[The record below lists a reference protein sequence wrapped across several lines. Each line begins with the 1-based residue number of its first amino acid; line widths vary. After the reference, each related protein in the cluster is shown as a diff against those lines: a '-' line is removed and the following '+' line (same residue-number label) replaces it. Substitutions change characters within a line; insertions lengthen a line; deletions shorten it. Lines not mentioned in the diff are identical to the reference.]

1 MKLFLST
8 LLMML
13 LFSCC
18 CNEKTNV
25 DRPTNKIDSIGV
37 LWERVHHCSKL
48 EVAEYTVL
56 KTVSFD
62 DNSQLKLFGYSTPLP
77 GEKRLMIPIE
87 VKMKITVDLGF
98 VTRDDIYTTDSTINL
113 TLPAPKIE
121 ITSTKI
127 DHEKSQ
133 ESVSWFR
140 SNFTEQEREKF
151 MKQGIEEVK
160 NGISYLEI
168 NNIAKSN
175 TENVLQPILI
185 NIGFKKHLNVTFKN
199 SEIKIPD
206 FKD

>member
-8 LLMML
+8 LFMML
-13 LFSCC
+13 LFACC
-18 CNEKTNV
+18 GNEKTSV
-25 DRPTNKIDSIGV
+25 DSETNKIDTIGV

-62 DNSQLKLFGYSTPLP
+62 DKSQLKLFGYSTPLP

-87 VKMKITVDLGF
+87 VKMKITVDLSF
-98 VTRDDIYTTDSTINL
+98 VTPNDISANDSTIVIS
-113 TLPAPKIE
+113 LPAPKIE

-127 DHEKSQ
+127 DHDKSQ

-151 MKQGIEEVK
+151 MKQGIEEVQK
-160 NGISYLEI
+160 SISYMEI

-175 TENVLQPILI
+175 TENVLQPILL
-185 NIGFKKHLNVTFKN
+185 NIGFKKNLNVTFKE
-199 SEIKIPD
+199 SEIKSPN

>member
-1 MKLFLST
+1 
-8 LLMML
+8 ML

-62 DNSQLKLFGYSTPLP
+62 DKSQLKLFGYSTPLP

-113 TLPAPKIE
+113 TLPSPILE

-127 DHEKSQ
+127 DHDKSR
-133 ESVSWFR
+133 ESVSWYR
-140 SNFTEQEREKF
+140 SNFTEEEREYVI
-151 MKQGIEEVK
+151 KQGIEDVK
-160 NGISYLEI
+160 KSTSYIEI

-175 TENVLQPILI
+175 TENVLQPILV
-185 NIGFKKHLNVTFKN
+185 NTGFKQHLNITFKN
-199 SEIKIPD
+199 PEIKTPN

>member
-8 LLMML
+8 LLVLL
-13 LFSCC
+13 LFACSG
-18 CNEKTNV
+18 NEKTSV
-25 DRPTNKIDSIGV
+25 DSQANKIDTIGV

-62 DNSQLKLFGYSTPLP
+62 DKSQLKLFGYSTPLP

-87 VKMKITVDLGF
+87 VKMKITVDLSF
-98 VTRDDIYTTDSTINL
+98 VTPNDISANDSTIVISI
-113 TLPAPKIE
+113 PAPKIE

-127 DHEKSQ
+127 DHDKSQ

-160 NGISYLEI
+160 KGISYLEI
-168 NNIAKSN
+168 NDIAKSN
-175 TENVLQPILI
+175 TENVLQPILL
-185 NIGFKKHLNVTFKN
+185 NIGDKKQLVVTFKD
-199 SEIKIPD
+199 SEIKSPN

>member
-8 LLMML
+8 LLVLL
-13 LFSCC
+13 LFACSG
-18 CNEKTNV
+18 NEKTS
-25 DRPTNKIDSIGV
+25 DDSQANKIDTIGV

-62 DNSQLKLFGYSTPLP
+62 DKSQLKLFGYSTPLP

-87 VKMKITVDLGF
+87 VKMKITVDLSF
-98 VTRDDIYTTDSTINL
+98 VTPNDISANDSTIVISI
-113 TLPAPKIE
+113 PAPKIE

-127 DHEKSQ
+127 DHDKSQ

-160 NGISYLEI
+160 KSISCMEI

-175 TENVLQPILI
+175 TENVLQPILL
-185 NIGFKKHLNVTFKN
+185 NIGFKKNLNVTFKE
-199 SEIKIPD
+199 SEIKSPN

>member
-8 LLMML
+8 LLLML

-62 DNSQLKLFGYSTPLP
+62 DKSQLKLFGYSTPLP

-133 ESVSWFR
+133 ESVPGLLIYDAIQA
-140 SNFTEQEREKF
+140 SNLDIRIVCTGLAASMAAIILVGAK
-151 MKQGIEEVK
+151 I
-160 NGISYLEI
+160 
-168 NNIAKSN
+168 IAAILAARPVQ
-175 TENVLQPILI
+175 TILI
-185 NIGFKKHLNVTFKN
+185 SRLLA
-199 SEIKIPD
+199 
-206 FKD
+206 

>member
-8 LLMML
+8 LLLML

-62 DNSQLKLFGYSTPLP
+62 DKSQLKLFGYSTPLP

-113 TLPAPKIE
+113 TLPSPILE

-127 DHEKSQ
+127 DHDKSR
-133 ESVSWFR
+133 ESVSWYR
-140 SNFTEQEREKF
+140 SNFTEEEREYVI
-151 MKQGIEEVK
+151 KQGIEDVK
-160 NGISYLEI
+160 KSTSYIEI

-175 TENVLQPILI
+175 TENVLQPILV
-185 NIGFKKHLNVTFKN
+185 NTGFKQHLNITFKN
-199 SEIKIPD
+199 PEIKTPN